1 MGVAVKLRS
10 LTARRAA
17 IGHSIVR
24 CWIRQ
29 HPCTARRKN
38 LFTRFVNHSEHGIG
52 QVTAQDFHIGFGI
65 KLSGVKNDQMRHE
78 KLSV

>member
-1 MGVAVKLRS
+1 MRVVVKLCC

-29 HPCTARRKN
+29 HPRTARRKN
-38 LFTRFVNHSEHGIG
+38 LFTRFVDHGEHGIG
-52 QVTAQDFHIGFGI
+52 QVTAQDFHIGFGVE
-65 KLSGVKNDQMRHE
+65 LSGVKND
-78 KLSV
+78 